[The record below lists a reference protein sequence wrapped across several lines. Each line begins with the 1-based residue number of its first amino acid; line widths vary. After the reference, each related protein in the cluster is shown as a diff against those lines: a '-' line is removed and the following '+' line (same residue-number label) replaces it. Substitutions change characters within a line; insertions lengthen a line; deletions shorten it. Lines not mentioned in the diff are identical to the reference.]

1 MLLLSFKYKKMVFL
15 SIKKI
20 LIIIH
25 NNEVVQHRFL
35 FMLFYLLVIEIEIHF
50 DQVTKFNLWNII
62 DNKSEKVNVKEIYQN
77 FSCN

>member
-1 MLLLSFKYKKMVFL
+1 MVFL

-50 DQVTKFNLWNII
+50 DQVTKFNL
-62 DNKSEKVNVKEIYQN
+62 
-77 FSCN
+77 